1 MLSIDSFRKIRLARS
16 ALLSLACAIGLM
28 SCKSDAVVSPALVQQ
43 EVYGSGALN
52 YLLFMPANSTAM
64 EQGKYPLILSL
75 HGIGERGNDLQ
86 QLKRDGLPRGLDGNT
101 TFPFIVISPQC
112 PVSTEWYYDR
122 TDTLLIKL
130 LDQAIAKYPIDV
142 KRIYLT
148 GYSMGGIGT
157 WDLALRH
164 PDHFAGLLPIA
175 SRAEGSW
182 NICVLKPVP
191 VWAFHGAKDEV
202 VDVLKAETLVKALRD
217 CGGNVKLTIYPEAGH
232 DAWTRTYN
240 DAKIYDWLLQQRR

>member
-1 MLSIDSFRKIRLARS
+1 MPGFDGFRKTQSVRTLG
-16 ALLSLACAIGLM
+16 LFACAVGLL
-28 SCKSDAVVSPALVQQ
+28 SCKSDAVVAPTLLQQ
-43 EVYGSGALN
+43 EVYGSGVLN
-52 YLLFMPANSTAM
+52 YLLFMPANTTAM

-101 TFPFIVISPQC
+101 AFPFIVISPQC

-130 LDQAIAKYPIDV
+130 LDQVIAKYPIDV

-157 WDLALRH
+157 WDLAFRH
-164 PDHFAGLLPIA
+164 PDRFTALLPIA
-175 SRAEGSW
+175 SRAEGSP
-182 NICVLKPVP
+182 NVCVLKPVP
-191 VWAFHGAKDEV
+191 VWAFHGARDEV

-217 CGGNVKLTIYPEAGH
+217 CGGNVQFTIYPDAGH

>member
-1 MLSIDSFRKIRLARS
+1 MPGFDGFCKIQLARGTVW
-16 ALLSLACAIGLM
+16 LFACAAGLM

-52 YLLFMPANSTAM
+52 YLLFMPANTAAM

-86 QLKRDGLPRGLDGNT
+86 QLKRDGLPRRLDGNT

-130 LDQAIAKYPIDV
+130 LDQVIAKYPIDA

-164 PDHFAGLLPIA
+164 TDRFAALLPIA

-182 NICVLKPVP
+182 NICVLKAVP
-191 VWAFHGAKDEV
+191 VWAFHGGKDDV

-217 CGGNVKLTIYPEAGH
+217 CGGNVQITIYPEAGH